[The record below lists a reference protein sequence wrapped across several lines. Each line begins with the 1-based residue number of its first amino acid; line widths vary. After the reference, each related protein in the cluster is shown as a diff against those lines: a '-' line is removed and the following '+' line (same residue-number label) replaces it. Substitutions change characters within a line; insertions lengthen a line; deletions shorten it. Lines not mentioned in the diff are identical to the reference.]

1 MYLNFIFKFSNNNN
15 NNNNILFN
23 IYFHIKLEIS

>member
-1 MYLNFIFKFSNNNN
+1 MYLNFIFKFSNN